1 MIRRYQYDSE
11 SLPVFT
17 DPEAIHEAN
26 WWQPLSTPLPPKRI
40 HVSQIPFTSFVEFSV
55 PVPQIPMDSW
65 FQPLST
71 PIPPPR
77 IHPSS
82 IPSLF
87 WVYLPPVSGCIE
99 IEYIVPLVPRATARP
114 NMPIAYITHYDH
126 WSANPPACAT
136 TRQSPGTQPQNNP

>member
-17 DPEAIHEAN
+17 EVEAIHDSN
-26 WWQPLSTPLPPKRI
+26 WWQPLATPIPPKRI
-40 HVSQIPFTSFVEFSV
+40 HVSQIPFTSFVEFN
-55 PVPQIPMDSW
+55 IPPRRDIPW
-65 FQPLST
+65 YQPLSL

-77 IHPSS
+77 IHVSQ
-82 IPSLF
+82 IPYSF

-99 IEYIVPLVPRATARP
+99 IEYITPVMPRTTPRP
-114 NMPIAYITHYDH
+114 NMPIAYITHFDH
-126 WSANPPACAT
+126 WSANPPACVT